1 MSPQIAS
8 LITGTLTTGAILS
21 LISVGFVIMYRA
33 TKVVSFA
40 QGAFSL
46 LGGFTFMALAQAHV
60 SLWLNLVITLAVTLA
75 AGAVTYL
82 VVFVRLIGAEP
93 FITAIATI
101 GLATLIEACAI
112 IAWGSGPIIL
122 PNVISGHV
130 YHVAGSL
137 TVSVTQIFI
146 VAAAIVVFAVVI
158 TALHRTR
165 LGLRVQAVADKPRL
179 AAYVGINVISIT
191 TLAWAVSSATAAIG
205 GVAFLLTTQPAPDSV
220 YSLGLVVFPAILLGG
235 LDSIGGALVGGILLA
250 LIQNLVTTYANGT
263 WQDVASYGLLLLV
276 LLIRP
281 QGLFGS
287 AEVSRV

>member
-1 MSPQIAS
+1 VSPQVAS

-21 LISVGFVIMYRA
+21 LLSVGFVIMYRA

-46 LGGFTFMALAQAHV
+46 LGGFTFMALTQDGV
-60 SLWLNLVITLAVTLA
+60 GLWAALVVTLVVALA
-75 AGAVTYL
+75 AGTVTYL
-82 VVFVRLIGAEP
+82 VVFVRLVGAEP

-101 GLATLIEACAI
+101 GLGTLIEACAI

-122 PNVISGHV
+122 PTVISGRV
-130 YHVAGSL
+130 YRLTGSL

-146 VAAAIVVFAVVI
+146 VVSAVVIFAVVI
-158 TALHRTR
+158 TALRRTR
-165 LGLRVQAVADKPRL
+165 LGLRVQAVADQPRL
-179 AAYVGINVISIT
+179 AAYVGINVIAIT
-191 TLAWAVSSATAAIG
+191 TLAWAISSATAAVG
-205 GVAFLLTTQPAPDSV
+205 GVAFLLTTQPSPDSV

-235 LDSIGGALVGGILLA
+235 LDSVGGALVGGILLA
-250 LIQNLVTTYANGT
+250 FIQNLVTTYANGT
-263 WQDVASYGLLLLV
+263 WQDVTSYGLLLLV